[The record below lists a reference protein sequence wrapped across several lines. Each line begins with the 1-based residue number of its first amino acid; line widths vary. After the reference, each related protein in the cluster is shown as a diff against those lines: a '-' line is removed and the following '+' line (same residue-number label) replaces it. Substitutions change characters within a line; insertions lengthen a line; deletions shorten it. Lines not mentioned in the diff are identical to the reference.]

1 MHKASGKRSIKIT
14 RAAAASLAH
23 ARRPHGGREGTPR
36 RGNEVPAPG
45 DDACLIKGRV
55 YTGSSRQQLFLG
67 IVDSGRG

>member
-23 ARRPHGGREGTPR
+23 AGGPRGGREGTPR

-45 DDACLIKGRV
+45 GR
-55 YTGSSRQQLFLG
+55 YLSNQRQSLHWIISAAALPR
-67 IVDSGRG
+67 DC